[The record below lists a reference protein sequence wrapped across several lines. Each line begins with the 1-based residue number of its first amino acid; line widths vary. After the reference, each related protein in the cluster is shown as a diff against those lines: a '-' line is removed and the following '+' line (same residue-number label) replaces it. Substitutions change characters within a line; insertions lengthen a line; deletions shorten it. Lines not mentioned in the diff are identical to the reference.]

1 MKKYGFRGKWELDIK
16 NPRFNDNPKTIIS
29 QIFSSLLNAGPNK
42 NPGKDFDETN
52 AKRPQ
57 VFQKLLKIAKEKGL
71 IQNLK
76 VL

>member
-1 MKKYGFRGKWELDIK
+1 MKKYGFRGKWELDNK

-42 NPGKDFDETN
+42 NPGKE
-52 AKRPQ
+52 
-57 VFQKLLKIAKEKGL
+57 L